1 MKLHSRSIAR
11 IVMPKLSTQ
20 ELVQHYTSST
30 TSQIRSDHYL
40 NFISTAKLDSSCK
53 KSLTAFLYTWE
64 DQLRLYE
71 EVTPV
76 NEHYPDP
83 VKRRLLENAV
93 SGNESMANIAI
104 TDRISVGR
112 GQKPI
117 SYDYHME
124 ALRDAAAYKDNP
136 PQLRWDVTTT
146 LDQSTERLTTQKW
159 ECMTPMRAT

>member
-1 MKLHSRSIAR
+1 MFTVFLNTVKTRFGEATLKKHSKDCDAQAFY
-11 IVMPKLSTQ
+11 Q

-40 NFISTAKLDSSCK
+40 NFISTAKLDSSWK

-76 NEHYPDP
+76 NEHYHDP

-93 SGNESMANIAI
+93 SGNE
-104 TDRISVGR
+104 
-112 GQKPI
+112 
-117 SYDYHME
+117 
-124 ALRDAAAYKDNP
+124 
-136 PQLRWDVTTT
+136 
-146 LDQSTERLTTQKW
+146 
-159 ECMTPMRAT
+159 